1 LVNEER
7 EAGRYAVE
15 FNTTDLPSGIFFY
28 KLQVGPFVETKKMM
42 LMK

>member
-28 KLQVGPFVETKKMM
+28 KLQAGSFVEIKKMVF
-42 LMK
+42 MK